1 MPGPDL
7 LDPISDDTPLPGVR
21 RASPPL
27 EVSETEA
34 RILEAARD
42 LLAEGGLE
50 ALSMRAVASR
60 VGLSATALY
69 HYFDNK
75 EALVDCVVQHG
86 FHRSEEY
93 LRRAVEPLPRG
104 SMERVAALGEA
115 YIRFAFENRQYFKII
130 FSIRHE
136 HPRAINDVPGQGG
149 YVVLRESVVEAM
161 EAGTIRRDDPDVV
174 VLFLWSV
181 VHGLVT
187 IFMACDPAEMLG
199 EVGLC
204 GGDCGEPAAMI
215 ELFGRFRELIREGL
229 EPPER
234 VGHPRRAWLPAVQ
247 CVRRGIAVPP
257 AQQAL
262 RAHQRHHHNQPQL
275 RRMGPGLRG
284 CQDDNRAPRSPHPPL
299 PYPRNRQRQLPL
311 QSQLRGCKEKTKG
324 GARVDQNLTA
334 DKLPRWVSSR

>member
-7 LDPISDDTPLPGVR
+7 LDPISDGP
-21 RASPPL
+21 SPPGARRDMPSL
-27 EVSETEA
+27 DGSETEA

-75 EALVDCVVQHG
+75 EALVDRVVQHG

-93 LRRAVEPLPRG
+93 LRRAVERLPRG

-115 YIRFAFENRQYFKII
+115 YIRFALENQQYFKII

-136 HPRAINDVPGQGG
+136 HPRAIDDVPGRGG
-149 YVVLRESVVEAM
+149 YVVLRESVLEAM
-161 EAGTIRRDDPDVV
+161 EAGTIRREDPDIV

-187 IFMACDPAEMLG
+187 IFMACDPAGLMD

-204 GGDCGEPAAMI
+204 RGDCGEPDAII

-229 EPPER
+229 EPP
-234 VGHPRRAWLPAVQ
+234 RRSGSGSA
-247 CVRRGIAVPP
+247 
-257 AQQAL
+257 
-262 RAHQRHHHNQPQL
+262 
-275 RRMGPGLRG
+275 
-284 CQDDNRAPRSPHPPL
+284 S
-299 PYPRNRQRQLPL
+299 
-311 QSQLRGCKEKTKG
+311 
-324 GARVDQNLTA
+324 
-334 DKLPRWVSSR
+334 